1 MGLAEFNERVSQI
14 RDMVNQRGIDLKS
27 DKLEYEI
34 AKRIAKHYNTLKE
47 YDIVEILNEISD
59 NLDSKLTVEE
69 NLAIVDN
76 ILGQYLKEDKYTKDY
91 VESYEEALE
100 HWNRQIAQELTQQYY
115 EKEAENSV
123 DWDKVLAVQ
132 KKPKDNT
139 LPIEISEKPQV
150 NAKPKPKVK
159 VIKYKPEI
167 PEIAE
172 IKEKVNALETQITL
186 LDSKVTQLANVEK
199 PNTDNRELIQRVE
212 RVDKDLNEIKEKLS
226 QLEIAFNNILMGELR
241 DIKAKVEELRK
252 AEFKPVTVD
261 NRTDNRVKPVI
272 PEQGE
277 KPEDKIQRKIISIG
291 KEVTQKAITMS
302 LNGLNIGLKA
312 YIQGLNYMDSA
323 RQKPSKR
330 RVNKT
335 VKM

>member
-1 MGLAEFNERVSQI
+1 MGLAEFSARVQEI

-34 AKRIAKHYNTLKE
+34 AKRIAKHYNTLKQ

-76 ILGQYLKEDKYTKDY
+76 ILGQYLKEDKYDIDY

-100 HWNRQIAQELTQQYY
+100 HWNRQIAQELTRQYY

-123 DWDKVLAVQ
+123 DWDKILAVP
-132 KKPKDNT
+132 KKTKDNN

-150 NAKPKPKVK
+150 NAKPKPKVE

-199 PNTDNRELIQRVE
+199 PSTDNRELIQRVE
-212 RVDKDLNEIKEKLS
+212 RVEKDLNEIKEKLS

-261 NRTDNRVKPVI
+261 NRTKPVV
-272 PEQGE
+272 PEQE
-277 KPEDKIQRKIISIG
+277 ERPEDKIQRKIISIG
-291 KEVTQKAITMS
+291 REVTKVTLKAITMC
-302 LNGLNIGLKA
+302 LNMGLKA
-312 YIQGLNYMDSA
+312 YIQGLNYMYSD

>member
-1 MGLAEFNERVSQI
+1 MGLAEFNARVQEI

-27 DKLEYEI
+27 DKLEFEI
-34 AKRIAKHYNTLKE
+34 AKRIAKHYNTLKQ
-47 YDIVEILNEISD
+47 YDIVQILNEISD

-76 ILGQYLKEDKYTKDY
+76 ILGQYLGEDKYNKDY

-115 EKEAENSV
+115 EKETENSV

-132 KKPKDNT
+132 KKTRDNT
-139 LPIEISEKPQV
+139 LEVSEKPQV

-159 VIKYKPEI
+159 AVKYKPEI

-186 LDSKVTQLANVEK
+186 LDSKVSS
-199 PNTDNRELIQRVE
+199 RELIQRVE
-212 RVDKDLNEIKEKLS
+212 RVEKDLNEIKEKLS
-226 QLEIAFNNILMGELR
+226 QLEIAFNNIMMGELR

-252 AEFKPVTVD
+252 AEFKPVTAD
-261 NRTDNRVKPVI
+261 NRAKPVI
-272 PEQGE
+272 PDVAPEQEE
-277 KPEDKIQRKIISIG
+277 KLEDKIQRKIISIG
-291 KEVTQKAITMS
+291 KEVTLKAITLT
-302 LNGLNIGLKA
+302 LNGLNAGFKA
-312 YIQGLNYMDSA
+312 YIQGLSYMETA